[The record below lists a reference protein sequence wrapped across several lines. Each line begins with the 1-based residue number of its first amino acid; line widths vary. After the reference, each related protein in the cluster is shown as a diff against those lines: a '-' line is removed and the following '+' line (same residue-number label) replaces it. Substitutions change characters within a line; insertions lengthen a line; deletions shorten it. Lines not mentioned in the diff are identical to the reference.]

1 MKEYEKSLIVVWS
14 SGDRDVALKA
24 AFMYTYNA
32 KAKGW
37 WDDVR
42 LIVWGPSAK
51 LLKEDGELQE
61 YIRKMKDAG
70 MVLEACK
77 ACSDMYGVSGDLEAL
92 GIDVKYMGVPLT
104 SYIKGGG
111 NVITF

>member
-1 MKEYEKSLIVVWS
+1 MKEYEKSLVVIWS
-14 SGDRDVALKA
+14 SGDRDVALKT

-32 KAKGW
+32 KANGW
-37 WDDVR
+37 WDEVI

-51 LLKEDGELQE
+51 LLSKDGELQE
-61 YIRKMKDAG
+61 YVNKMKG
-70 MVLEACK
+70 IGIVLEACK
-77 ACSDMYGVSGDLEAL
+77 SCTDMYGVSGDLERL

-104 SYIKGGG
+104 SYIKGRG